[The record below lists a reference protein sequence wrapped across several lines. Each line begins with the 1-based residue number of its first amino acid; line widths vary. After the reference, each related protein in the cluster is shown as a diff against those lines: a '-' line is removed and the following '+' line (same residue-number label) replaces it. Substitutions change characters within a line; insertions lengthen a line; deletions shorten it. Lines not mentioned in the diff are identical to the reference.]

1 METEMESRIA
11 DPFSWDGH
19 EAETLLV
26 CESGSG
32 RAKELVAVVTVKTEG
47 KPEAFYRVRE
57 AGEKDV
63 DFESWLEAV
72 DYYNCIG
79 VESHPATPDT
89 GIAKTELQDEDWKTA
104 IAQKKPTIPAGAVVK
119 ITGTLQNMYGD
130 FVKVEYNGVKYTV
143 EPRKLDILIDKEW
156 NGEVYTV
163 KDEEGK
169 ERTYRPVQEPDEVD
183 DDGEV
188 LQWKT
193 TGYEEEF

>member
-47 KPEAFYRVRE
+47 RPEAFYRVRE

-89 GIAKTELQDEDWKTA
+89 GIAKTELQDE
-104 IAQKKPTIPAGAVVK
+104 
-119 ITGTLQNMYGD
+119 
-130 FVKVEYNGVKYTV
+130 
-143 EPRKLDILIDKEW
+143 
-156 NGEVYTV
+156 
-163 KDEEGK
+163 EGK

>member
-1 METEMESRIA
+1 
-11 DPFSWDGH
+11 
-19 EAETLLV
+19 
-26 CESGSG
+26 
-32 RAKELVAVVTVKTEG
+32 
-47 KPEAFYRVRE
+47 
-57 AGEKDV
+57 
-63 DFESWLEAV
+63 
-72 DYYNCIG
+72 
-79 VESHPATPDT
+79 
-89 GIAKTELQDEDWKTA
+89 
-104 IAQKKPTIPAGAVVK
+104 
-119 ITGTLQNMYGD
+119 MYGD

-143 EPRKLDILIDKEW
+143 EPRKLDTPKTLGYPEVSTYGLEAYSPVYLENGVVLIDKEW